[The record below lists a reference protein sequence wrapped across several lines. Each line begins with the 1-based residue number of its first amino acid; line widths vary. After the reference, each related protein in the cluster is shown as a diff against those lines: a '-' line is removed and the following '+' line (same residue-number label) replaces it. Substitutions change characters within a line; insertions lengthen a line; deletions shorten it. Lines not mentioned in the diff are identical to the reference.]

1 MRESALSNLWFI
13 LSFSFL
19 LIAIDNF
26 TEITLISK
34 VLPLIILVIKSRAF
48 DQTSSISIV
57 DVLVIYSIGLSYSYS
72 KIVYGIFT
80 IVNYPMTYISDKWRK
95 ILSVAFLSISIMLR
109 SNIPLVLHLILN
121 KSSTPKHFRL

>member
-57 DVLVIYSIGLSYSYS
+57 DVLVIYSIGVSYSYS

>member
-48 DQTSSISIV
+48 NQTSSISIV
-57 DVLVIYSIGLSYSYS
+57 DVLIIYSIGVSYSYS

>member
-1 MRESALSNLWFI
+1 MRESAPSNLWFI

-19 LIAIDNF
+19 LIALDNF

-57 DVLVIYSIGLSYSYS
+57 DVVVIYSICVSYSYS

-95 ILSVAFLSISIMLR
+95 ILSVTFLSISIMLR
-109 SNIPLVLHLILN
+109 SNIRVIKVRSRN
-121 KSSTPKHFRL
+121 

>member
-34 VLPLIILVIKSRAF
+34 VLPLIILVIKCRAF